1 MGEGTKLEKSVP
13 HAEPGKGNIS
23 SQPET
28 DSGHRRLDLLRRL
41 RDRLTGVPENLSV
54 SENEFVGSQLGN
66 LLIRESESGNLLSL
80 HDLPSTIPI
89 DNLWER
95 WFDQMRSRIKPNGKE
110 VGTRI
115 LLKDGRVGLGK
126 IQGGSDISTKTGAEE
141 DWLGKDREGQKP
153 LIDIHTH
160 VDNST
165 FSGEDLTKFLW
176 LKSLGAVVVGPQN
189 TFLALRANETSR
201 TPITTSYE
209 RQMSALK
216 QIALGALQGAVDREN
231 PQSIKSTVD
240 FCRRMRV
247 ALYRA
252 DGPNFNRLV

>member
-1 MGEGTKLEKSVP
+1 MSEGTKLENSVLP
-13 HAEPGKGNIS
+13 KPGEKNIS
-23 SQPET
+23 SQPGT
-28 DSGHRRLDLLRRL
+28 DSGHGRLDLFRRL
-41 RDRLTGVPENLSV
+41 RDRLTGVSENLSLA
-54 SENEFVGSQLGN
+54 ENEFVGSQLGN
-66 LLIRESESGNLLSL
+66 LLIGESKSGKLLSL

-95 WFDQMRSRIKPNGKE
+95 WFDHMRSRIKPNGKE

-126 IQGGSDISTKTGAEE
+126 IQGGSGISTKTGAEE
-141 DWLGKDREGQKP
+141 DWLGKNSEGKKP

-160 VDNST
+160 PDDT
-165 FSGEDLTKFLW
+165 AFSGEDLTKFLW
-176 LKSLGAVVVGPQN
+176 LKSLGAVVVGPQE

-201 TPITTSYE
+201 TPISTSHE

-216 QIALGALQGAVDREN
+216 QVALGALQGTVDREN
-231 PQSIKSTVD
+231 PQFIKSTQD
-240 FCRRMRV
+240 FCRKMKV